1 MLNQAAVTC
10 QRMSAHH
17 DSATFLAA
25 AHVLPVPDQQAAV
38 DGTCVLTLFTLMG
51 RICLLNWTVS
61 GCIFPPSQ
69 LFTASDKS
77 PLGRQLRAG
86 SSFQFTWI

>member
-1 MLNQAAVTC
+1 MVVIKPLGRMLNQAAVTC

-61 GCIFPPSQ
+61 GCIFPPHSFLQ
-69 LFTASDKS
+69 
-77 PLGRQLRAG
+77 PLTNPL
-86 SSFQFTWI
+86 